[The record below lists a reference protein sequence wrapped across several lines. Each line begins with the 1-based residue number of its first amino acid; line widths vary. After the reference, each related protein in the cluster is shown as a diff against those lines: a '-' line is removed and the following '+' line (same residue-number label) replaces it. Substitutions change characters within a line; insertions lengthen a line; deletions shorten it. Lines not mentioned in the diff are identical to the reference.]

1 MASISNLLK
10 KIYGEKKGDEARR
23 LVSPLIESF
32 SPLEK
37 KRREM
42 FDQTDAF
49 LITYGDSLLRE
60 DRRPLETLREFALR
74 RFKGY
79 FDTIHILPFFPYS
92 SDDGFS
98 VMDFTAVNPDLG
110 EWSDIDEIGRDFK
123 LAFDFVLNHVSAR
136 GDWFRKYLA
145 EKEGFRDLAIE
156 VDPAMDLSMVA
167 RPRALP
173 LLTEFEKKSGEK
185 AHVWTTFGA
194 DQIDLNYKSPE
205 VLGKMLSVLLFYL
218 KQGASALRMDA
229 VAYLWK
235 EPGTSCIHLEQTH
248 DAVRLFRAIIEKVA
262 PGTAILTET
271 NVPHDENTSYFGD
284 GTDEAH
290 MVYNFT
296 LPPLLLHAFV
306 NGDARLL
313 SEWAAGLRTPSE
325 NCAFFNFT
333 ASHDGIG
340 VRPLEGIVSASE
352 IARLCDRVEKNGGMV
367 SYKTNPDGSRSPYEL
382 NIVYFDALRTPDGTD
397 ADRALDV
404 RRFLASQA
412 VQYAL
417 PGVPA
422 TYVHS
427 VLGSRNWTAGV
438 EKTGMPRSVNREKLD
453 AEKVEKELENPDGF
467 RSRVFHPY
475 LEMIGVRRRQ
485 PAFHPNAD
493 FRVLDADPRV
503 FAFERKGGSQT
514 LLAIANVS
522 SERVEVRLSGVGE
535 NDKMV
540 DLFTNKETALK
551 TLELEP
557 CQFVWLSDEFH

>member
-1 MASISNLLK
+1 MTSIRNLLK
-10 KIYGEKKGDEARR
+10 KIYGEKKGDEAHR
-23 LVSPLIESF
+23 LVSSLIESF
-32 SPLEK
+32 SPTENR
-37 KRREM
+37 RREL
-42 FDQTDAF
+42 FDQGDVF
-49 LITYGDSLLRE
+49 LITYGDSLLGKHRP
-60 DRRPLETLREFALR
+60 PLETLRDFALR

-98 VMDFTAVNPDLG
+98 VVDFTAVNPELG
-110 EWSDIDEIGRDFK
+110 DWSDIDEIGRDFK
-123 LAFDFVLNHVSAR
+123 LVFDFVLNHVSAC
-136 GDWFRKYLA
+136 GDWFQKYLDG
-145 EKEGFRDLAIE
+145 EEGFRDLAIE
-156 VDPAMDLSMVA
+156 VDPDADLSMVA

-185 AHVWTTFGA
+185 VRLWTTFSA

-205 VLGKMLSVLLFYL
+205 VLGKMISVLLFYL

-248 DAVRLFRAIIEKVA
+248 DAVRLFRAIVEKTA
-262 PGTAILTET
+262 PGVAILTET
-271 NVPHDENTSYFGD
+271 NVPHDENVGYFGN
-284 GTDEAH
+284 GNDEAH

-296 LPPLLLHAFV
+296 LPPLLLHSFV
-306 NGDARLL
+306 NGNARAL
-313 SEWAAGLRTPSE
+313 SKWAAGLETPSE
-325 NCAFFNFT
+325 KCAFFNFT

-352 IARLCDRVEKNGGMV
+352 IAGLCDRVEKNGGRV

-382 NIVYFDALRTPDGTD
+382 NIVYFDALRNPDGSD
-397 ADRALDV
+397 ADRSLDIQ
-404 RRFLASQA
+404 RFLASQA

-438 EKTGMPRSVNREKLD
+438 EKTGMARSVNREKLD
-453 AEKVEKELENPDGF
+453 AEKVGKELENPDSF

-493 FRVLDADPRV
+493 FRVLEADPRV
-503 FAFERKGGSQT
+503 FAFERRGGSQT
-514 LLAIANVS
+514 ILAITNLS
-522 SERVEVRLSGVGE
+522 SEKVEVRLSGFEE

-540 DLFTNKETALK
+540 DLFTERETALK
-551 TLELEP
+551 NLELAP
-557 CQFVWLSDEFH
+557 CQFVWLSNEFH